1 MEAAITVAAIG
12 AFVLGAAAII
22 SVDLGQIA
30 REIRG
35 LKKGRDEGDRNGAER
50 RDGGT
55 GDLG

>member
-12 AFVLGAAAII
+12 AVVLGAAAII

-50 RDGGT
+50 RDGGA

>member
-1 MEAAITVAAIG
+1 MEAAIAVAAIG

-50 RDGGT
+50 RDGGA

>member
-12 AFVLGAAAII
+12 AFVLSAAAII

-50 RDGGT
+50 RDGGA

>member
-50 RDGGT
+50 RDGGA

>member
-22 SVDLGQIA
+22 SIDLGQIA

-50 RDGGT
+50 RDGGA